1 MTKYEL
7 LSLLRTED
15 LFTGEGNLDR
25 KEWLGR
31 EDVLN
36 FFSDMDEGDS
46 HILNE
51 LLKQVDKVWVLHKN
65 IGDFA
70 HSLYNRT
77 HEHVATAVEAKTY
90 KTCLIQ
96 QDVIYMMIEDL
107 LLKYVDVDGL
117 KEEKPEEERDY
128 DYLREE
134 R

>member
-25 KEWLGR
+25 KEWLDR

-36 FFSDMDEGDS
+36 FFSDMDESDS
-46 HILNE
+46 NTLNE

-65 IGDFA
+65 IGDIA

-117 KEEKPEEERDY
+117 KEEPIEKERDY